1 MLDLMG
7 RDVMFDQPD
16 QEGKIER
23 EESYLLSIDR
33 GRSSRDRR
41 LGIQYRT
48 HSTCVKGRTSCL
60 ALYIRY
66 PGLKTK
72 MECLNLANE
81 EESLTTISL
90 AAAGG
95 YLDKPLAPEL
105 VGLLPLPAS
114 DAYAFEAPRYAFAP
128 VYDTT

>member
-48 HSTCVKGRTSCL
+48 HSTCVKGRTSFNLKKGQNRNVCSEEGQTL
-60 ALYIRY
+60 DSSKDPSQLVFGWAT
-66 PGLKTK
+66 GLR
-72 MECLNLANE
+72 
-81 EESLTTISL
+81 
-90 AAAGG
+90 
-95 YLDKPLAPEL
+95 
-105 VGLLPLPAS
+105 V
-114 DAYAFEAPRYAFAP
+114 R
-128 VYDTT
+128 